1 MGKIRESVGRFCP
14 YCGSIITADEYF
26 CRACHRRLTDQ
37 ADLDAPYHQ
46 KAGTYVVHLRK
57 TYLSALLSCTA
68 VGLGQFYNGD
78 TFRGLAFFLA
88 FILVSF
94 GYIGQDLRTYLYF
107 GIWAA
112 AVVEALV
119 SSYRINHYYRYSSGA
134 SYLLWAELAV
144 VVLIIVLHVSTGL
157 PDIDYLRKV
166 FPTVN
171 LWTMV
176 QG

>member
-14 YCGSIITADEYF
+14 YCGSIITADELF

-37 ADLDAPYHQ
+37 AELDTPNRQ

-57 TYLSALLSCTA
+57 MFLSAIFSFTA

-78 TFRGLAFFLA
+78 IFRGLAFFLA
-88 FILVSF
+88 FVLVSF

-112 AVVEALV
+112 AAIEALV
-119 SSYRINHYYRYSSGA
+119 SAYRINHYQRYSSGA
-134 SYLLWAELAV
+134 SYLLWAELSV
-144 VVLIIVLHVSTGL
+144 LVLILVLHIFTGL
-157 PDIDYLRKV
+157 PDIDYLSKV
-166 FPTVN
+166 FPAVN
-171 LWTMV
+171 LWTMIPR
-176 QG
+176 